1 MERPRGKTGMAM
13 QQTGNAS
20 SGEVENDKVGR
31 RSAVTLKDVAAAA
44 GTSVSTVSLVM
55 NHKQGARIGKDARAR
70 VLKAIADLG
79 YRPNTL
85 AQGLAR
91 GRSNFI
97 GLVADSIATTPFAG
111 QIIHGAQEEA
121 WKHGYV
127 LLIANTEG
135 DRDLEKRAIEEFM
148 EHSVSGVIYSTW
160 YHHEITMPPELKQ
173 ITTVLVNCADP
184 SNEVT
189 AVVPDEFRG
198 GKTAAQMLINEG
210 HRRIAFVNS
219 TSISPARTGRRAGY
233 LAALEEANIDVDE
246 NLMFDTMPY
255 QEGGMA
261 IADQVLSSG
270 ATGVCC
276 HNDRVAMGLYDALRD
291 RGLKIP
297 TDLSVVGFDN
307 QEVIAAH
314 MSPPLSTVQLPHY
327 ELGVVGVKMLLEE
340 IESSGQ
346 LGFSRTIRLDCPP
359 VVRNSVR
366 KISDVGL

>member
-1 MERPRGKTGMAM
+1 MAVQRIADPASENSRERKNGKR
-13 QQTGNAS
+13 S
-20 SGEVENDKVGR
+20 S
-31 RSAVTLKDVAAAA
+31 VTLKDVAAAA

-55 NHKQGARIGKDARAR
+55 NHKPGARIGKDARAR
-70 VLKAIADLG
+70 VLKAIDELG

-121 WKHGYV
+121 WKRGYV

-135 DRDLEKRAIEEFM
+135 DRDLERRAIEEFM
-148 EHSVSGVIYSTW
+148 EHNVSGVIYSTW
-160 YHHEITMPPELKQ
+160 YHHEITMPPELTQ
-173 ITTVLVNCADP
+173 VTTVLVNCSDP
-184 SNEVT
+184 NSEVT

-198 GKTAAQMLINEG
+198 GKAAAQMLIDAG

-233 LAALEEANIDVDE
+233 LAALEEAGIPADE
-246 NLMFDTMPY
+246 SLMFDTMPY
-255 QEGGMA
+255 QEGGMR
-261 IADQVLSSG
+261 IAEQVVQTG

-291 RGLKIP
+291 RGLRIP
-297 TDLSVVGFDN
+297 DDLSVVGFDN

-327 ELGVVGVKMLLEE
+327 ELGVVGVKMLLEDV
-340 IESSGQ
+340 ESPDRA
-346 LGFSRTIRLDCPP
+346 GFSRTIRIDCPP
-359 VVRNSVR
+359 VMRDSIR
-366 KISDVGL
+366 RL